1 MGNSNIN
8 RNSANMAITNG
19 SINGI
24 VDTQLSQNQFNSMS
38 AISLIAQ
45 RLLERS
51 KEDSS
56 DVAVNFESPAI
67 LRTTREIAKMVAFK
81 ERISDSVSAVSKAKD
96 AINWT
101 KTYLNRAKT
110 DLNNILGSSSSADR
124 TATATSF
131 DGHLSNIDGKVNGAN
146 QLVGFNNINLIGNT
160 EGPDWKTND
169 IYTPTSNAGGGIL
182 EIKGAFLGV
191 DFQVTDTNGLHWRLD
206 AIDKTFYQYSSD
218 GTGKRTGESMPAEGM
233 TIESYD
239 PISGAITYGGTG
251 TLGGTLQRV
260 GLNILTS
267 EYYKNFADDASVQT
281 AIGDI
286 DKALAILNH
295 EGSSIKADAAILEG
309 RIKLIDAKI
318 NSFEAEKDLIV
329 SEDVDASNAV
339 AKAADL
345 KLRMSLMNLNLLSAA
360 SNGLVENMLSLSRGP
375 QKASGLFGLMGY

>member
-1 MGNSNIN
+1 
-8 RNSANMAITNG
+8 MAITNG

-24 VDTQLSQNQFNSMS
+24 VDTQLSRNQFNSMS
-38 AISLIAQ
+38 AISLISQ

-51 KEDSS
+51 KEESA

-67 LRTTREIAKMVAFK
+67 LRATREISKMVAFK

-110 DLNNILGSSSSADR
+110 DLSNIQGSSSSADR
-124 TATATSF
+124 TAAATSF
-131 DGHLSNIDGKVNGAN
+131 DGHLSNIDGKVNRAN

-160 EGPDWKTND
+160 EGPDWKTDD

-218 GTGKRTGESMPAEGM
+218 GTGKRTGQSMPAEGM

-251 TLGGTLQRV
+251 TLDGTLQRV

-286 DKALAILNH
+286 DKALAILNV

-309 RIKLIDAKI
+309 RIKLVDAKI
-318 NSFEAEKDLIV
+318 KGFEAEKDLIV
-329 SEDVDASNAV
+329 SEEVDASNAV
-339 AKAADL
+339 TKAADL
-345 KLRMSLMNLNLLSAA
+345 KLRMSLINLDLLSAA

>member
-1 MGNSNIN
+1 
-8 RNSANMAITNG
+8 MAITNG
-19 SINGI
+19 SINEI
-24 VDTQLSQNQFNSMS
+24 VDTQLSHNQFNSMS
-38 AISLIAQ
+38 AISLITQ

-51 KEDSS
+51 KEESA

-67 LRTTREIAKMVAFK
+67 LRATREISKMVAFK

-110 DLNNILGSSSSADR
+110 DLSNILGSSSSADR
-124 TATATSF
+124 TAAATSF
-131 DGHLSNIDGKVNGAN
+131 DGHLSNINGKVSGAN

-160 EGPDWKTND
+160 EGPDWKTDD

-218 GTGKRTGESMPAEGM
+218 GTGKRTGQSMPAEGM

-251 TLGGTLQRV
+251 TLDGTLQRV

-267 EYYKNFADDASVQT
+267 EYYKNFADDTSVQT
-281 AIGDI
+281 AISDI
-286 DKALAILNH
+286 DKALAILNV
-295 EGSSIKADAAILEG
+295 EGNSIKADAAVLEG
-309 RIKLIDAKI
+309 RIKLVDAKI

-339 AKAADL
+339 TKAADL
-345 KLRMSLMNLNLLSAA
+345 KLRMSLINLNLLSSA
-360 SNGLVENMLSLSRGP
+360 SNGLVENLLSLSRGP

>member
-1 MGNSNIN
+1 
-8 RNSANMAITNG
+8 MAITNE

-24 VDTQLSQNQFNSMS
+24 VDTQLSHNQFNSMS
-38 AISLIAQ
+38 AISLISQ

-51 KEDSS
+51 KEDSA
-56 DVAVNFESPAI
+56 DVAVNFENPAI
-67 LRTTREIAKMVAFK
+67 LRATREISKMVAFK

-110 DLNNILGSSSSADR
+110 DLSNILGSSSSADR
-124 TATATSF
+124 TAAATRF
-131 DGHLSNIDGKVNGAN
+131 DEHLSNINGKVNSAN

-160 EGPDWKTND
+160 EGPDWKTDD

-218 GTGKRTGESMPAEGM
+218 GTGKRTGQSMPAEGM

-251 TLGGTLQRV
+251 TLDGTLQRV

-286 DKALAILNH
+286 DKALAILNV

-309 RIKLIDAKI
+309 RIKLVDAKI

-329 SEDVDASNAV
+329 SEEIDASNAV
-339 AKAADL
+339 TKAADL
-345 KLRMSLMNLNLLSAA
+345 KLRMSLINLALLSAA

>member
-1 MGNSNIN
+1 
-8 RNSANMAITNG
+8 MAITNG

-38 AISLIAQ
+38 AISLISQ

-51 KEDSS
+51 KEESA

-67 LRTTREIAKMVAFK
+67 RRTMREIAKMVAFK

-110 DLNNILGSSSSADR
+110 DLSNILGSSSSAER
-124 TATATSF
+124 TAAATSF
-131 DGHLSNIDGKVNGAN
+131 DGHLSNINGKVNGAN

-160 EGPDWKTND
+160 EGPDWKTDD
-169 IYTPTSNAGGGIL
+169 IYTPTSNAGGGTL

-191 DFQVTDTNGLHWRLD
+191 DFQLTDTSGLHWRLD

-218 GTGKRTGESMPAEGM
+218 GTGKRTGQSVPAEGM

-251 TLGGTLQRV
+251 TLDGTLQRV

-281 AIGDI
+281 AISDI
-286 DKALAILNH
+286 DKALAILNV
-295 EGSSIKADAAILEG
+295 EGNPIMSDAAVLEG
-309 RIKLIDAKI
+309 RIKLVDSKI

-329 SEDVDASNAV
+329 SEEIDASNAV
-339 AKAADL
+339 TKAADL
-345 KLRMSLMNLNLLSAA
+345 KLRMSLINLDLLSAA

>member
-1 MGNSNIN
+1 
-8 RNSANMAITNG
+8 MAITTG

-24 VDTQLSQNQFNSMS
+24 VDTQLSHNQFNSMS
-38 AISLIAQ
+38 AISLISQ

-51 KEDSS
+51 KEDSA
-56 DVAVNFESPAI
+56 DVAVNFERPAI
-67 LRTTREIAKMVAFK
+67 LRATREISKMVAFK

-124 TATATSF
+124 TAATTSF
-131 DGHLSNIDGKVNGAN
+131 DGHLSNINGKVNGAN

-160 EGPDWKTND
+160 EGPDWKTDD

-218 GTGKRTGESMPAEGM
+218 GTGKRTGQSMPAEGM

-251 TLGGTLQRV
+251 TLDGTLQRV

-286 DKALAILNH
+286 DKALAILNV
-295 EGSSIKADAAILEG
+295 EGSSIKADAAVLEG
-309 RIKLIDAKI
+309 SIKLVDAKI
-318 NSFEAEKDLIV
+318 NGFEAEKDLIV
-329 SEDVDASNAV
+329 SEEIDASNAV
-339 AKAADL
+339 TKAADL
-345 KLRMSLMNLNLLSAA
+345 KLRMSLINLNLLSSA

>member
-1 MGNSNIN
+1 
-8 RNSANMAITNG
+8 MAITTG

-24 VDTQLSQNQFNSMS
+24 VDTQLSHNQFNSMS
-38 AISLIAQ
+38 AISLISQ

-51 KEDSS
+51 KEDSA

-67 LRTTREIAKMVAFK
+67 LRATREISKMVAFK

-124 TATATSF
+124 TAAATSF
-131 DGHLSNIDGKVNGAN
+131 DGHLSNINGKVNGAN

-160 EGPDWKTND
+160 EGPDWKTDD

-218 GTGKRTGESMPAEGM
+218 GTGKRTGQSMPAEGM

-251 TLGGTLQRV
+251 TLDGTLQRV

-286 DKALAILNH
+286 DKALAILNV

-309 RIKLIDAKI
+309 RIKLVDAKI

-329 SEDVDASNAV
+329 SEEVDASNAV
-339 AKAADL
+339 TKAADL
-345 KLRMSLMNLNLLSAA
+345 KLRMSLINLDLLSAA
-360 SNGLVENMLSLSRGP
+360 SNGLVENMLSLSKGP
-375 QKASGLFGLMGY
+375 QKASGLFGMMGY

>member
-1 MGNSNIN
+1 MD
-8 RNSANMAITNG
+8 ITTG

-24 VDTQLSQNQFNSMS
+24 VDTQLSHNQFNSMS
-38 AISLIAQ
+38 AISLISQ

-51 KEDSS
+51 KEDSA

-67 LRTTREIAKMVAFK
+67 LRATREISKMVAFK

-124 TATATSF
+124 TAAATSF
-131 DGHLSNIDGKVNGAN
+131 DGHLSNIDGKVSGAN
-146 QLVGFNNINLIGNT
+146 QLVGSNNINLIGNT
-160 EGPDWKTND
+160 EGPDWKTDD
-169 IYTPTSNAGGGIL
+169 IYTPTSNAGSGIL

-218 GTGKRTGESMPAEGM
+218 GTGKRTGQSMPAEGM

-251 TLGGTLQRV
+251 TLDGTLQRV

-286 DKALAILNH
+286 DKALAILNV

-309 RIKLIDAKI
+309 RIKLVDAKI

-329 SEDVDASNAV
+329 SEEVDASNAV
-339 AKAADL
+339 TKAADL
-345 KLRMSLMNLNLLSAA
+345 KLRMSLINLDLLSAA

>member
-1 MGNSNIN
+1 
-8 RNSANMAITNG
+8 MAITTG
-19 SINGI
+19 SINGF
-24 VDTQLSQNQFNSMS
+24 VDTQLSHNQFNSMS
-38 AISLIAQ
+38 AISLISQ

-51 KEDSS
+51 KEDSA

-67 LRTTREIAKMVAFK
+67 LRATREISKMVAFK

-124 TATATSF
+124 TAAATSF
-131 DGHLSNIDGKVNGAN
+131 DGHLSNIHGKVNGAN

-160 EGPDWKTND
+160 EGPDWKTDD

-218 GTGKRTGESMPAEGM
+218 GTGKRTGQSMPAEGM

-251 TLGGTLQRV
+251 TLDGTLQRV

-286 DKALAILNH
+286 DKALAILNV
-295 EGSSIKADAAILEG
+295 EGNSIKADAAVLEG
-309 RIKLIDAKI
+309 RIKLVDAKI

-329 SEDVDASNAV
+329 SEEVNTSNAV
-339 AKAADL
+339 TKAADL
-345 KLRMSLMNLNLLSAA
+345 KLRMSLINLDLLSAA

>member
-1 MGNSNIN
+1 
-8 RNSANMAITNG
+8 MAITNG
-19 SINGI
+19 SINRI
-24 VDTQLSQNQFNSMS
+24 VDTQLSHNQFNSMS
-38 AISLIAQ
+38 AISLITQ

-51 KEDSS
+51 KEESA
-56 DVAVNFESPAI
+56 DVAVNFENPAI
-67 LRTTREIAKMVAFK
+67 LRATREISKMVAFK

-124 TATATSF
+124 TAAATSF
-131 DGHLSNIDGKVNGAN
+131 DGHLSNINGKVSGAN

-160 EGPDWKTND
+160 EGPDWKTDD
-169 IYTPTSNAGGGIL
+169 IYTPTSNTGGGIL

-218 GTGKRTGESMPAEGM
+218 GTGKRTGQSMPAEGM

-286 DKALAILNH
+286 DKALAILNV
-295 EGSSIKADAAILEG
+295 EGNSIKADAAVLEG
-309 RIKLIDAKI
+309 RIKLVDAKI

-329 SEDVDASNAV
+329 SEEVDASNAV
-339 AKAADL
+339 TKAADL
-345 KLRMSLMNLNLLSAA
+345 KLRMSLINLNLLSSA

>member
-1 MGNSNIN
+1 
-8 RNSANMAITNG
+8 MAITNE

-24 VDTQLSQNQFNSMS
+24 VDTQLSHNQFNSMS
-38 AISLIAQ
+38 AISLISQ

-51 KEDSS
+51 KEDSA

-67 LRTTREIAKMVAFK
+67 LRATREISKMVAFK

-96 AINWT
+96 PINWT

-110 DLNNILGSSSSADR
+110 DLSNILGSSSSADR
-124 TATATSF
+124 TAAATSF
-131 DGHLSNIDGKVNGAN
+131 DGHLNNIHGKVNGAN

-160 EGPDWKTND
+160 EGPDWKTDD

-218 GTGKRTGESMPAEGM
+218 GTGKRTGQSMPAEGM

-251 TLGGTLQRV
+251 TLDGTLQRV

-267 EYYKNFADDASVQT
+267 EYYKNFADDTSVQT
-281 AIGDI
+281 AISDI

-295 EGSSIKADAAILEG
+295 EGSSIIADAAVLEG
-309 RIKLIDAKI
+309 RIKLVDAKI
-318 NSFEAEKDLIV
+318 NSFEAEKDLII
-329 SEDVDASNAV
+329 SEEVDASNAV
-339 AKAADL
+339 TKAADL
-345 KLRMSLMNLNLLSAA
+345 KLRMSKINIDLLSAA

-375 QKASGLFGLMGY
+375 QKASGLFGLIGY

>member
-1 MGNSNIN
+1 
-8 RNSANMAITNG
+8 MAITTG
-19 SINGI
+19 SINRI

-38 AISLIAQ
+38 AISLISQ

-51 KEDSS
+51 KEDSA

-67 LRTTREIAKMVAFK
+67 LRATREISKMVAFK
-81 ERISDSVSAVSKAKD
+81 EKISDSVSAVSKAKD
-96 AINWT
+96 AINWI

-124 TATATSF
+124 TTTAASF
-131 DGHLSNIDGKVNGAN
+131 DGHLSNIHGKVNGAN

-160 EGPDWKTND
+160 GGPDWKTDD

-218 GTGKRTGESMPAEGM
+218 GTGKRTGQSMPAEGM
-233 TIESYD
+233 TIESYN
-239 PISGAITYGGTG
+239 PVSGAITYGGTG
-251 TLGGTLQRV
+251 TLDGTLQRV

-267 EYYKNFADDASVQT
+267 EYYKNFTDDTSVQT
-281 AIGDI
+281 AISDI
-286 DKALAILNH
+286 DKALAILNV
-295 EGSSIKADAAILEG
+295 EGSSIKANAAILEG
-309 RIKLIDAKI
+309 RINLVAAKI

-329 SEDVDASNAV
+329 SEEVDASNAV
-339 AKAADL
+339 TKAADL
-345 KLRMSLMNLNLLSAA
+345 KLRMSLINLDLLSAA

>member
-1 MGNSNIN
+1 
-8 RNSANMAITNG
+8 MAITTG

-24 VDTQLSQNQFNSMS
+24 VDTQLSHNQFNSMS
-38 AISLIAQ
+38 AISLISQ

-51 KEDSS
+51 KEDSA

-67 LRTTREIAKMVAFK
+67 LRATREISKMVAFK

-110 DLNNILGSSSSADR
+110 DLSNILGSSSSADR
-124 TATATSF
+124 TTAATSF
-131 DGHLSNIDGKVNGAN
+131 DGHLSNINGKVNGAN

-160 EGPDWKTND
+160 EGPDWKTDD

-218 GTGKRTGESMPAEGM
+218 GTGKRTGQSMPAEGM

-251 TLGGTLQRV
+251 TLDGTLQRV

-286 DKALAILNH
+286 DKALAILNV
-295 EGSSIKADAAILEG
+295 EGNSIKADAAILEG
-309 RIKLIDAKI
+309 RIKLVDAKI

-329 SEDVDASNAV
+329 SEEVDASNAV
-339 AKAADL
+339 TKAADL
-345 KLRMSLMNLNLLSAA
+345 KLRMSLINLDLLSAA

>member
-1 MGNSNIN
+1 
-8 RNSANMAITNG
+8 MAITTDP
-19 SINGI
+19 INGI
-24 VDTQLSQNQFNSMS
+24 VETQLSHNQFNSMS
-38 AISLIAQ
+38 AISLISQ

-51 KEDSS
+51 KEDSA
-56 DVAVNFESPAI
+56 DVAVDFETPAI
-67 LRTTREIAKMVAFK
+67 LRATREIAKMVAFK
-81 ERISDSVSAVSKAKD
+81 EKISDSVSAVSKAKD

-124 TATATSF
+124 TAATASF
-131 DGHLSNIDGKVNGAN
+131 DGHLSNINGKVNGAN
-146 QLVGFNNINLIGNT
+146 QLIEFNNINLIGNT
-160 EGPDWKTND
+160 EGPDWKTDD
-169 IYTPTSNAGGGIL
+169 IYTPTSTAGGSIL
-182 EIKGAFLGV
+182 EIKGAFLGLA
-191 DFQVTDTNGLHWRLD
+191 FQVTDANGLHWRLD

-218 GTGKRTGESMPAEGM
+218 GIVKRTGQSMPAEGM

-239 PISGAITYGGTG
+239 PISGDISYGGTG
-251 TLGGTLQRV
+251 TLEGTLQRV

-295 EGSSIKADAAILEG
+295 EGSSIIADAAVLEG
-309 RIKLIDAKI
+309 HIKLVESKI
-318 NSFEAEKDLIV
+318 NSLESEKDLFV
-329 SEDVDASNAV
+329 SEEVDASNAIT
-339 AKAADL
+339 KAADL
-345 KLRMSLMNLNLLSAA
+345 KLRLSMINLDLLSTS

>member
-1 MGNSNIN
+1 
-8 RNSANMAITNG
+8 MAITNE

-38 AISLIAQ
+38 AISLISQ

-51 KEDSS
+51 KEDSA

-67 LRTTREIAKMVAFK
+67 LRATREIAKMVAFK
-81 ERISDSVSAVSKAKD
+81 EKISDSVSAVSKAKD

-110 DLNNILGSSSSADR
+110 DLSNILGSSSSADR
-124 TATATSF
+124 TAAATSF
-131 DGHLSNIDGKVNGAN
+131 DGHLSNINGKVNGAN

-160 EGPDWKTND
+160 EGPDWKTDD
-169 IYTPTSNAGGGIL
+169 IYTPTRNAGGGIL

-218 GTGKRTGESMPAEGM
+218 GTGKRTGQSMPAEGM

-251 TLGGTLQRV
+251 TLDGTLQRV

-267 EYYKNFADDASVQT
+267 EYYKNFSDDTSVQT
-281 AIGDI
+281 AISDI

-295 EGSSIKADAAILEG
+295 EGSSIKADAAVLEG
-309 RIKLIDAKI
+309 SIKLVDSKI

-339 AKAADL
+339 TKAADL
-345 KLRMSLMNLNLLSAA
+345 KLRMALINLDLLS
-360 SNGLVENMLSLSRGP
+360 SSGNGLVENMLSLSRGP
-375 QKASGLFGLMGY
+375 QKASGLFGMMGY

>member
-1 MGNSNIN
+1 
-8 RNSANMAITNG
+8 MAITNE

-24 VDTQLSQNQFNSMS
+24 VDTQLSHNQFNSMS
-38 AISLIAQ
+38 AISLISQ

-51 KEDSS
+51 KEDSA

-67 LRTTREIAKMVAFK
+67 LRATREISKMVAFK

-110 DLNNILGSSSSADR
+110 DLSNILGSSSSAER
-124 TATATSF
+124 TAAATSF
-131 DGHLSNIDGKVNGAN
+131 DGHLSNINGKVNGAN

-160 EGPDWKTND
+160 EGPDWKTDD

-218 GTGKRTGESMPAEGM
+218 GTGKRTGQSMPAEGM

-251 TLGGTLQRV
+251 TLDGTLQRV

-286 DKALAILNH
+286 DKALAILNV

-309 RIKLIDAKI
+309 RIKLVDAKI

-329 SEDVDASNAV
+329 SEEIDASNAV
-339 AKAADL
+339 TKAADL
-345 KLRMSLMNLNLLSAA
+345 KLRMSLINLDLLSAA

>member
-1 MGNSNIN
+1 
-8 RNSANMAITNG
+8 MAITTD

-38 AISLIAQ
+38 AISLISQ

-51 KEDSS
+51 KEDSA

-67 LRTTREIAKMVAFK
+67 LRATREISKMVAFK

-101 KTYLNRAKT
+101 NTYLNRAKT

-124 TATATSF
+124 TAAATSF
-131 DGHLSNIDGKVNGAN
+131 DGHLSNINGKVNGAN

-160 EGPDWKTND
+160 EGPDWKTDD
-169 IYTPTSNAGGGIL
+169 IYTPTSNTGGGIL

-218 GTGKRTGESMPAEGM
+218 GTGKRTGQSMPAEGM

-251 TLGGTLQRV
+251 TLDGTLQRV

-286 DKALAILNH
+286 DKALAILNV
-295 EGSSIKADAAILEG
+295 EGNSIKADAAILEG
-309 RIKLIDAKI
+309 RIKLVDAKI

-329 SEDVDASNAV
+329 SEEVDASNAV
-339 AKAADL
+339 TKAADL
-345 KLRMSLMNLNLLSAA
+345 KLRMSLINLDLLSAA

>member
-1 MGNSNIN
+1 
-8 RNSANMAITNG
+8 MAITNE
-19 SINGI
+19 SINQI
-24 VDTQLSQNQFNSMS
+24 VDTQLSHNQFNSMS
-38 AISLIAQ
+38 AISLISQ

-51 KEDSS
+51 KEDSA

-67 LRTTREIAKMVAFK
+67 LRATREIAKMVAFK
-81 ERISDSVSAVSKAKD
+81 EKISDSVSAVSKAKD

-124 TATATSF
+124 TAAATSF
-131 DGHLSNIDGKVNGAN
+131 DGHLSNINGKVNGAN

-160 EGPDWKTND
+160 EGPDWKTDD

-218 GTGKRTGESMPAEGM
+218 GTGKRTGQSMPAEGM

-251 TLGGTLQRV
+251 TLDGTLQRV

-286 DKALAILNH
+286 DKALAILNL
-295 EGSSIKADAAILEG
+295 EGIPIMSDAAVLEG
-309 RIKLIDAKI
+309 RIKLVDSKI
-318 NSFEAEKDLIV
+318 NRFEAEKDLIV
-329 SEDVDASNAV
+329 SEEVDASNAV
-339 AKAADL
+339 TKAADL
-345 KLRMSLMNLNLLSAA
+345 KLRMSLINLNLLSAA

-375 QKASGLFGLMGY
+375 QKASGLFGLMGFY

>member
-1 MGNSNIN
+1 
-8 RNSANMAITNG
+8 MAITNE

-24 VDTQLSQNQFNSMS
+24 VDTQLSHNQFNSMS
-38 AISLIAQ
+38 AISLISQ

-51 KEDSS
+51 KEDSA

-67 LRTTREIAKMVAFK
+67 LRATREISKMVAFK

-124 TATATSF
+124 TAAATSF
-131 DGHLSNIDGKVNGAN
+131 DGHLSNINGKVNGAN

-160 EGPDWKTND
+160 EGPDWKTDD

-218 GTGKRTGESMPAEGM
+218 GTGKRTGQSMPAEGM

-251 TLGGTLQRV
+251 TLDGTLQRV

-286 DKALAILNH
+286 DKALAILNV
-295 EGSSIKADAAILEG
+295 EGSSIKADAAVLEG
-309 RIKLIDAKI
+309 RIKLVDAKI

-329 SEDVDASNAV
+329 SEEVDASNAV
-339 AKAADL
+339 TKAADL
-345 KLRMSLMNLNLLSAA
+345 KLRMSLINLDLLSAA

>member
-1 MGNSNIN
+1 
-8 RNSANMAITNG
+8 MAITTG

-24 VDTQLSQNQFNSMS
+24 VDTQLSHNQFNSMS
-38 AISLIAQ
+38 AISLISQ

-51 KEDSS
+51 KEDSA

-67 LRTTREIAKMVAFK
+67 LRATREISRMVAFK

-110 DLNNILGSSSSADR
+110 DLSNILGSSSSADR
-124 TATATSF
+124 TAAATSF
-131 DGHLSNIDGKVNGAN
+131 DGHLSNINGKVNGAN

-160 EGPDWKTND
+160 EGPDWKTDD

-218 GTGKRTGESMPAEGM
+218 GTGKRTGQSMPAEGM

-251 TLGGTLQRV
+251 TLDGTLQRV

-286 DKALAILNH
+286 DKALAILNL
-295 EGSSIKADAAILEG
+295 EGNPIMSDAAVLEG
-309 RIKLIDAKI
+309 RIKLVDAKI

-329 SEDVDASNAV
+329 SEEIDASNAV
-339 AKAADL
+339 TKAADL
-345 KLRMSLMNLNLLSAA
+345 KLRMSLINLDLLSAA

>member
-1 MGNSNIN
+1 
-8 RNSANMAITNG
+8 MAITTG
-19 SINGI
+19 SINGF
-24 VDTQLSQNQFNSMS
+24 VDTLLLHNQFNSMS
-38 AISLIAQ
+38 AISLITQ

-51 KEDSS
+51 KEESA

-67 LRTTREIAKMVAFK
+67 LRATREISKMVAFK

-124 TATATSF
+124 TAAATSF
-131 DGHLSNIDGKVNGAN
+131 DGHLSNINGKVNGAN

-160 EGPDWKTND
+160 EGPDWKTDD

-218 GTGKRTGESMPAEGM
+218 GTGKRTGQSMPAEGM

-251 TLGGTLQRV
+251 TLDGTLQRV

-286 DKALAILNH
+286 DKALAILNV
-295 EGSSIKADAAILEG
+295 EGNSIKADAAVLEG
-309 RIKLIDAKI
+309 RIKLVDAKI
-318 NSFEAEKDLIV
+318 NGFEAEKDLII
-329 SEDVDASNAV
+329 SEEVDASNAV
-339 AKAADL
+339 TKAADL
-345 KLRMSLMNLNLLSAA
+345 KLRMSLINLDLLSAA

>member
-1 MGNSNIN
+1 
-8 RNSANMAITNG
+8 MAITNG

-24 VDTQLSQNQFNSMS
+24 VDTQLSHNQFNSMS
-38 AISLIAQ
+38 AISLITQ

-51 KEDSS
+51 KEESA

-67 LRTTREIAKMVAFK
+67 LRATREISKMVAFK
-81 ERISDSVSAVSKAKD
+81 EKISDSVSAVSKAKD

-124 TATATSF
+124 TAAATSF
-131 DGHLSNIDGKVNGAN
+131 DGHLNNINGKVNGAN

-160 EGPDWKTND
+160 EGPDWKTDD
-169 IYTPTSNAGGGIL
+169 IYTPTSNTGGGIL

-218 GTGKRTGESMPAEGM
+218 GTGKRTGQSMPAEGM

-251 TLGGTLQRV
+251 TLDGTLQRV

-286 DKALAILNH
+286 DKALAILNV
-295 EGSSIKADAAILEG
+295 EGNSIKADAAILEG
-309 RIKLIDAKI
+309 RIKLVDAKI
-318 NSFEAEKDLIV
+318 NGFEAEKDLIV
-329 SEDVDASNAV
+329 SEEVDASNAV
-339 AKAADL
+339 TKAADL
-345 KLRMSLMNLNLLSAA
+345 KLRMSLINLNLLSSA

>member
-1 MGNSNIN
+1 
-8 RNSANMAITNG
+8 MAITNG
-19 SINGI
+19 SINKI
-24 VDTQLSQNQFNSMS
+24 VDTQLSHHQFNSMS
-38 AISLIAQ
+38 AISLISQ

-51 KEDSS
+51 KEESA

-67 LRTTREIAKMVAFK
+67 LRATREISKMVAFK

-124 TATATSF
+124 TAAVTSF
-131 DGHLSNIDGKVNGAN
+131 DGHLSNIDGKANGAN

-160 EGPDWKTND
+160 EGPDWKTDD

-218 GTGKRTGESMPAEGM
+218 GTGKRTGQSVPAEGM

-251 TLGGTLQRV
+251 TLDGTLQRV

-286 DKALAILNH
+286 DKALAILNL
-295 EGSSIKADAAILEG
+295 EGIPIMSDAAVLEG
-309 RIKLIDAKI
+309 RIKLVDSKI

-329 SEDVDASNAV
+329 SEEVDASNAV
-339 AKAADL
+339 TKAADL
-345 KLRMSLMNLNLLSAA
+345 KLRMSLINLDLLSAA

>member
-1 MGNSNIN
+1 
-8 RNSANMAITNG
+8 MAITNG

-24 VDTQLSQNQFNSMS
+24 VDTQLSRNQFNSMS
-38 AISLIAQ
+38 AISLITQ

-51 KEDSS
+51 KEESA

-67 LRTTREIAKMVAFK
+67 LRATREISKMVAFK
-81 ERISDSVSAVSKAKD
+81 EKISDSVSAVSKAKD

-124 TATATSF
+124 TAAATSF
-131 DGHLSNIDGKVNGAN
+131 DGHLSNINGKVNGAN

-160 EGPDWKTND
+160 EGPDWKTDD

-218 GTGKRTGESMPAEGM
+218 GTGKRTGQSMPAEGM

-251 TLGGTLQRV
+251 TLDGTLQRV

-267 EYYKNFADDASVQT
+267 EYYKTFADDTSVQT
-281 AIGDI
+281 AISDI
-286 DKALAILNH
+286 DKALAILNV
-295 EGSSIKADAAILEG
+295 EGSSIKADAAVLEG
-309 RIKLIDAKI
+309 SIKLVDAKI
-318 NSFEAEKDLIV
+318 NGFEAEKDLIV
-329 SEDVDASNAV
+329 SEEIDASNAV
-339 AKAADL
+339 TKAADL
-345 KLRMSLMNLNLLSAA
+345 KLRMSLINLNLLSSA

>member
-1 MGNSNIN
+1 
-8 RNSANMAITNG
+8 MAITNE

-24 VDTQLSQNQFNSMS
+24 VDTQLSHNQFNSMS
-38 AISLIAQ
+38 AISLISQ

-51 KEDSS
+51 KEDSA

-67 LRTTREIAKMVAFK
+67 LRATREIAKMVAFK
-81 ERISDSVSAVSKAKD
+81 EKLSDSVSAVSKAKD

-110 DLNNILGSSSSADR
+110 DLSNILGSSSSADR
-124 TATATSF
+124 TAVATSF

-160 EGPDWKTND
+160 EGPDWKTDD

-218 GTGKRTGESMPAEGM
+218 GTDKRTGESMPAEGM

-251 TLGGTLQRV
+251 TLEGTLQRA

-286 DKALAILNH
+286 DKALAILNV
-295 EGSSIKADAAILEG
+295 EGNSIKADAAILEG
-309 RIKLIDAKI
+309 RIKLVDAKI

-329 SEDVDASNAV
+329 SEEVDASNAV
-339 AKAADL
+339 TKAADL
-345 KLRMSLMNLNLLSAA
+345 KLRMSLINLDLLSSA

>member
-1 MGNSNIN
+1 
-8 RNSANMAITNG
+8 MAITTG
-19 SINGI
+19 SINGF
-24 VDTQLSQNQFNSMS
+24 VDTQLSHNQFNSMS
-38 AISLIAQ
+38 AISLISQ

-51 KEDSS
+51 KEDSA

-67 LRTTREIAKMVAFK
+67 LRATREISKMVAFK

-110 DLNNILGSSSSADR
+110 DLSNILGSSSSADR
-124 TATATSF
+124 TAAATSF
-131 DGHLSNIDGKVNGAN
+131 DGHLSNINGKVNGAN

-160 EGPDWKTND
+160 EGPDWKTDD

-218 GTGKRTGESMPAEGM
+218 GTGKRTGQSMPAEGM

-251 TLGGTLQRV
+251 TLDGTLQRV

-286 DKALAILNH
+286 DKALAILNV

-309 RIKLIDAKI
+309 RIKLVDAKI

-329 SEDVDASNAV
+329 SEEVNTSNAV
-339 AKAADL
+339 TKAADL
-345 KLRMSLMNLNLLSAA
+345 KLRMSLINLDLLSAA

>member
-1 MGNSNIN
+1 
-8 RNSANMAITNG
+8 MAITTG
-19 SINGI
+19 SINRI

-38 AISLIAQ
+38 AIFLISQ

-51 KEDSS
+51 KEDSA

-67 LRTTREIAKMVAFK
+67 LRATREISKMVAFK
-81 ERISDSVSAVSKAKD
+81 EKISDSVSAVSKAKD
-96 AINWT
+96 AINWI

-124 TATATSF
+124 TTTAASF
-131 DGHLSNIDGKVNGAN
+131 DGHLSNIHGKVNGAN

-160 EGPDWKTND
+160 EGPDWKTDD

-218 GTGKRTGESMPAEGM
+218 GTGKRTGQSMPAEGM
-233 TIESYD
+233 TIENYD
-239 PISGAITYGGTG
+239 PVSGAITYGGTG
-251 TLGGTLQRV
+251 TLDGTLQRV

-267 EYYKNFADDASVQT
+267 EYYKNFTDDTSVQT
-281 AIGDI
+281 AISDI
-286 DKALAILNH
+286 DKALAILNV
-295 EGSSIKADAAILEG
+295 EGSSIKANAAILEG
-309 RIKLIDAKI
+309 RINLVAAKI

-329 SEDVDASNAV
+329 SEEVDASNAV
-339 AKAADL
+339 TKAADL
-345 KLRMSLMNLNLLSAA
+345 KLRMSLINLDLLSAA

>member
-1 MGNSNIN
+1 
-8 RNSANMAITNG
+8 MAITNE
-19 SINGI
+19 SINSI
-24 VDTQLSQNQFNSMS
+24 VDTQLSRNQFNSMS
-38 AISLIAQ
+38 AISLISQ

-51 KEDSS
+51 KEESA

-67 LRTTREIAKMVAFK
+67 LRATREISKMVAFK

-110 DLNNILGSSSSADR
+110 DLNNILGSSSSGDR
-124 TATATSF
+124 TAAATSF
-131 DGHLSNIDGKVNGAN
+131 DGHLSNINGKVNGAN

-160 EGPDWKTND
+160 EGPDWKTDD

-218 GTGKRTGESMPAEGM
+218 GTGKRTGQSMPAEGI

-251 TLGGTLQRV
+251 TLDGTLQRV

-286 DKALAILNH
+286 DKALAILNV
-295 EGSSIKADAAILEG
+295 EGNSIKADAAILEG
-309 RIKLIDAKI
+309 RIKLVDAKI
-318 NSFEAEKDLIV
+318 NSFETEKDLIV
-329 SEDVDASNAV
+329 SEEVDASNAV
-339 AKAADL
+339 TKAADL
-345 KLRMSLMNLNLLSAA
+345 KLRMSLINLDLLSAA

>member
-1 MGNSNIN
+1 
-8 RNSANMAITNG
+8 MAIATDP
-19 SINGI
+19 INGI
-24 VDTQLSQNQFNSMS
+24 VDTQLSHNQFNSMS
-38 AISLIAQ
+38 AISLISQ

-51 KEDSS
+51 KEDSA
-56 DVAVNFESPAI
+56 DVAVDFETPAI
-67 LRTTREIAKMVAFK
+67 LRATREIAKMVAFK
-81 ERISDSVSAVSKAKD
+81 EKISDSVSAVSKAKD

-110 DLNNILGSSSSADR
+110 DLSNILGSSSSADR
-124 TATATSF
+124 AAAATRF

-146 QLVGFNNINLIGNT
+146 QPIGFNNINLIGNT
-160 EGPDWKTND
+160 EGPDWKTDD
-169 IYTPTSNAGGGIL
+169 IYTPTSNSGGGIL

-218 GTGKRTGESMPAEGM
+218 GTGKRTGQSMPAEGM

-251 TLGGTLQRV
+251 TLDGTLQRV

-286 DKALAILNH
+286 DKALAILNI
-295 EGSSIKADAAILEG
+295 EGTPITSDAAVLEG
-309 RIKLIDAKI
+309 RIKLVDAKI

-329 SEDVDASNAV
+329 SEEVDASNAV
-339 AKAADL
+339 TKAADL
-345 KLRMSLMNLNLLSAA
+345 KLRMSLINLDLLSAA

-375 QKASGLFGLMGY
+375 QKASGLLGMMGY

>member
-1 MGNSNIN
+1 
-8 RNSANMAITNG
+8 MAITTDP
-19 SINGI
+19 INGI
-24 VDTQLSQNQFNSMS
+24 VDTQLSHNQFNSMS
-38 AISLIAQ
+38 AISLISQ

-51 KEDSS
+51 KEDSA
-56 DVAVNFESPAI
+56 DVAVNFERPEI
-67 LRTTREIAKMVAFK
+67 LRATRMISKMVAFK
-81 ERISDSVSAVSKAKD
+81 EKISDSVSAVSKAKD

-110 DLNNILGSSSSADR
+110 DLSNILGSSSSADR
-124 TATATSF
+124 TAAATSF
-131 DGHLSNIDGKVNGAN
+131 DGHLSNIDGKANGAN

-160 EGPDWKTND
+160 EGPDWKTDD

-218 GTGKRTGESMPAEGM
+218 GTGKRTGQSMPAEGM

-251 TLGGTLQRV
+251 TLDGTLQRV

-286 DKALAILNH
+286 DKALAILNV

-309 RIKLIDAKI
+309 RIKLVDAKI
-318 NSFEAEKDLIV
+318 NSFEAEKDLII
-329 SEDVDASNAV
+329 SEEVDASNAV
-339 AKAADL
+339 TKAADL
-345 KLRMSLMNLNLLSAA
+345 KLRMSLINLDLLSAA

>member
-1 MGNSNIN
+1 
-8 RNSANMAITNG
+8 MAITNE
-19 SINGI
+19 SINSI
-24 VDTQLSQNQFNSMS
+24 VDTQLSRNQFNSMS
-38 AISLIAQ
+38 AISLISQ

-51 KEDSS
+51 KEDSA

-67 LRTTREIAKMVAFK
+67 LRATREISKMVAFK

-110 DLNNILGSSSSADR
+110 DLSNILGSSSSADR
-124 TATATSF
+124 TAAATSF

-160 EGPDWKTND
+160 EGPDWKTDD

-218 GTGKRTGESMPAEGM
+218 GTGKRTGQSMPAEGM

-251 TLGGTLQRV
+251 TLDGTLQRV

-267 EYYKNFADDASVQT
+267 EYYKNFADDTSVQT
-281 AIGDI
+281 AISDI
-286 DKALAILNH
+286 DKALAILNL
-295 EGSSIKADAAILEG
+295 EGRPILADAAVLEG
-309 RIKLIDAKI
+309 RIKLVDAKI
-318 NSFEAEKDLIV
+318 NSFEAEKDLVV
-329 SEDVDASNAV
+329 SEEVDASNAIT
-339 AKAADL
+339 KAADL
-345 KLRMSLMNLNLLSAA
+345 KLRMSLINLDLLSAA

-375 QKASGLFGLMGY
+375 QKASGLFGMMGY